1 MVSQDD
7 KGEADSPD
15 LPHIDFSTFVVS
27 LSHSALVH
35 LGDAAEADGSVQKDL
50 PLARQTID
58 ILALLQDK
66 TKGNLDGDEERLL
79 NQVLYA
85 LRLRFV
91 EIAQGKKL
99 ARPNPSLPQG
109 IPLGAKMAASRFGWR
124 RPPEAFAIDAA

>member
-1 MVSQDD
+1 MVSNDEKQRSAGAGSVDD
-7 KGEADSPD
+7 SAD

-58 ILALLQDK
+58 ILALLQEK

-79 NQVLYA
+79 GQVVYD
-85 LRLRFV
+85 LRMRFV
-91 EIAQGKKL
+91 EIAKGQK
-99 ARPNPSLPQG
+99 
-109 IPLGAKMAASRFGWR
+109 
-124 RPPEAFAIDAA
+124 

>member
-1 MVSQDD
+1 MVTKDD
-7 KGEADSPD
+7 KGGADSPE

-35 LGDAAEADGSVQKDL
+35 LGDAADADGSVQKDL

-58 ILALLQDK
+58 ILALLQEK

-79 NQVLYA
+79 NQVLYD

-91 EIAQGKKL
+91 EIAQGGKL
-99 ARPNPSLPQG
+99 AVENRWLRAAIPSR
-109 IPLGAKMAASRFGWR
+109 AKMGS
-124 RPPEAFAIDAA
+124 PPPRGGVLPKHLL